1 MEVPGPTYAV
11 ANAKTI
17 SSLLSALLRLLD
29 GAMGRQTPKS
39 ALLLSLVG
47 RVGSVCLVRRVI
59 LRAIFLSIGLLG
71 PVSALLLLGSTSS
84 SRLEKLWTESGQEF
98 NVRKTHRTVSASYVP
113 RLLRIDLGRFVLP
126 NLGLVRADSLDNLPD
141 VVKGLCQ
148 GQEPEWQQDG
158 GARWSCAQ

>member
-1 MEVPGPTYAV
+1 
-11 ANAKTI
+11 
-17 SSLLSALLRLLD
+17 
-29 GAMGRQTPKS
+29 MGRRPGKS

-47 RVGSVCLVRRVI
+47 RAGSVRLVRRVVF
-59 LRAIFLSIGLLG
+59 RAIFLFIEPVLSIGLLG

-98 NVRKTHRTVSASYVP
+98 NVRKTHRTASASCIP

-126 NLGLVRADSLDNLPD
+126 SLGRVRADSLDNLPD
-141 VVKGLCQ
+141 VIKGLCQ

-158 GARWSCAQ
+158 GARWSCTQ